1 MDYPHAAQTG
11 VLIFSLTVSSVCVDV
26 SIEDDNIV
34 ENPETFTV
42 TLNTSEPRVT
52 LDPDEVM
59 VAIFDNDG

>member
-1 MDYPHAAQTG
+1 M
-11 VLIFSLTVSSVCVDV
+11 DV

-52 LDPDEVM
+52 LDPDEGM